1 MFFCASIVKYKRF
14 FAYIAMLPGV
24 IRGRNSPDAFPRR
37 GWGEQGA
44 EATVEGG
51 IGIPLKKK

>member
-1 MFFCASIVKYKRF
+1 
-14 FAYIAMLPGV
+14 ML
-24 IRGRNSPDAFPRR
+24 FPPEA

-51 IGIPLKKK
+51 TGIPLKKETRSRMVTSFLVEGRWI

>member
-1 MFFCASIVKYKRF
+1 
-14 FAYIAMLPGV
+14 MLQGV
-24 IRGRNSPDAFPRR
+24 IGGRNSPTVFPRR
-37 GWGEQGA
+37 GWGEQGPPEADQPSAEA

>member
-1 MFFCASIVKYKRF
+1 MMV
-14 FAYIAMLPGV
+14 
-24 IRGRNSPDAFPRR
+24 FPPEA

-51 IGIPLKKK
+51 TGIPLKRK

>member
-1 MFFCASIVKYKRF
+1 
-14 FAYIAMLPGV
+14 MLPGV
-24 IRGRNSPDAFPRR
+24 IRGRISPDAFPRR

-44 EATVEGG
+44 KANVEGG